1 MTRTG
6 YEAYILYLALQKHFS
21 SDYDFFKYNGKV
33 KASVQAYEGRQDI
46 FAFEKLVK
54 IVDVKEDLMDFF
66 VSHFIEDSKA
76 YIRSMQKGTMDK
88 WRAHLRQMPTQFKE
102 DMYAIKRAG
111 PAECMS
117 VANDIPL
124 IHKKVIDGEIS
135 IESVV
140 LLNCLYPFM
149 EKHEKTVDVPFV
161 WPDHVKKIKKY
172 SPFVLQKLD
181 YKYYEEIARDIL
193 LS

>member
-1 MTRTG
+1 MTRSG

-54 IVDVKEDLMDFF
+54 IIDVKEDLMDFF
-66 VSHFIEDSKA
+66 VSHFLEDSKM

-111 PAECMS
+111 PAECMA
-117 VANDIPL
+117 VKNDIPL
-124 IHKKVIDGEIS
+124 IHKKVIDGEIKM
-135 IESVV
+135 ESVV
-140 LLNCLYPFM
+140 LLNQLWPLVD
-149 EKHEKTVDVPFV
+149 KHEKEVDVPFV
-161 WPDHVKKIKKY
+161 WPDYIKKIRNY

-181 YKYYEEIARDIL
+181 YKYYEEIARDVL